1 MRVIAGKAK
10 GLRLAIVPGETT
22 RPVMDRVKEAV
33 FNILGTELRGARF
46 LDLFAGTGSV
56 GIEALSRGAEEAT
69 FVEREDRAIRV
80 ITENLKTTGLAGQAR
95 VLRRDVFKFIAGEA
109 GERYDFIY
117 VAPPQYQEL
126 WAKTLQ
132 ALDERDSLLAEDGQI
147 IVQIFPKEYHELELA
162 HFEPLDERKY
172 GSTLVVFYGRKR
184 AGGAAAGDDEAVAG

>member
-80 ITENLKTTGLAGQAR
+80 IAENLKTTGLAGQAR
-95 VLRRDVFKFIAGEA
+95 VLRRDVFRFIAEA
-109 GERYDFIY
+109 DGRYDFIY

-126 WAKTLQ
+126 WAKALQ
-132 ALDERDSLLAEDGQI
+132 ALDEHEALLTEDGQI
-147 IVQIFPKEYHELELA
+147 IVQIFPKEYRELELA
-162 HFEPLDERKY
+162 HFEPVDERKY
-172 GSTLVVFYGRKR
+172 GSTLVVFYGRR
-184 AGGAAAGDDEAVAG
+184 QADGAAAGDEEAAAG

>member
-80 ITENLKTTGLAGQAR
+80 IAENLRTTGLSGQAR
-95 VLRRDVFKFIAGEA
+95 VLRRDVFRFIAEA
-109 GERYDFIY
+109 DGAYDFIY

-126 WAKTLQ
+126 WAKALQ
-132 ALDERDSLLAEDGQI
+132 ALDEREALLAEDGQI
-147 IVQIFPKEYHELELA
+147 VVQIFPKEYRELELA
-162 HFEPLDERKY
+162 HFEPVDERKY
-172 GSTLVVFYGRKR
+172 GSTLVVFYGRKQ
-184 AGGAAAGDDEAVAG
+184 ADGAEAGDAEAPAG